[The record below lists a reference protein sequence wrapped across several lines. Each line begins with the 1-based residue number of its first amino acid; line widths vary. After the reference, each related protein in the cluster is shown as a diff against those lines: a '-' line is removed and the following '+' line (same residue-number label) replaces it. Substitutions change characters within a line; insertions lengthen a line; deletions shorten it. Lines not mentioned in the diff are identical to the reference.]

1 MEQREGRREDRWE
14 GRSDSVVRVL
24 GVLHLLGK
32 ESIRFE
38 PVLMRLQDRQE
49 TGWNTWEWR
58 AMCRWSVLRVCE
70 QIRDHGYMRAQRGSV
85 VLART
90 ASLVAI
96 SCIIPKVGCP
106 CCRTVTS
113 SS

>member
-1 MEQREGRREDRWE
+1 MEFSLE
-14 GRSDSVVRVL
+14 

-58 AMCRWSVLRVCE
+58 A
-70 QIRDHGYMRAQRGSV
+70 
-85 VLART
+85 
-90 ASLVAI
+90 I
-96 SCIIPKVGCP
+96 S
-106 CCRTVTS
+106 R
-113 SS
+113 